1 MLSNGKLLLDLAEEN
16 DLIITN
22 TTFQKRSG
30 KLWTYLSDMN
40 GSKSQI
46 DYILINR
53 KWKNSVKNVEA
64 YSTFSSIGSD
74 HRIVTAELNVLGNTQ
89 IIHLPMKEICI
100 MRYYG

>member
-1 MLSNGKLLLDLAEEN
+1 
-16 DLIITN
+16 
-22 TTFQKRSG
+22 
-30 KLWTYLSDMN
+30 MN

-74 HRIVTAELNVLGNTQ
+74 HRVVTAELKLSLRTTKTPPRKTAYDWKVLRGDRDLQ
-89 IIHLPMKEICI
+89 QL
-100 MRYYG
+100 